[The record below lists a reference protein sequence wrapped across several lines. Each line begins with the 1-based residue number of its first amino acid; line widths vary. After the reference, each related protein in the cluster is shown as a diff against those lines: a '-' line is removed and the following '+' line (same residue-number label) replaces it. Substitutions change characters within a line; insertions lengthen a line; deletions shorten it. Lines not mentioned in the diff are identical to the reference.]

1 MAKGKHPFPSRTRP
15 LSLSAPMVL
24 HAKVCGR
31 VGVARDTFLYR
42 FHFTH
47 RVLLA
52 ASSASSVYFYIHLLV
67 SSLLLPSMHKL
78 ETDAMFLISCRLVAF
93 SLLIPWK
100 STPTLLFL
108 RRGKQSLPLLEK
120 GDGGRLVFMVFL
132 SVYRYAAVNFPEAGK
147 SDIIS
152 RNPGFGV
159 PGFRDCYA
167 SHNMV

>member
-1 MAKGKHPFPSRTRP
+1 
-15 LSLSAPMVL
+15 
-24 HAKVCGR
+24 
-31 VGVARDTFLYR
+31 
-42 FHFTH
+42 
-47 RVLLA
+47 LLA